1 VATQLAVSAVLVVL
15 DTMCRRLSATQRSTK
30 RLAVAVAVARR
41 VVLAV
46 HLLAVL
52 VVFQPTVV
60 LRQQTRVR
68 VVVAQETSGTTV
80 APVVRALSM

>member
-15 DTMCRRLSATQRSTK
+15 DTMCRLLSAARRSTN
-30 RLAVAVAVARR
+30 RLAVVAVAVRR

-46 HLLAVL
+46 HLLVVL
-52 VVFQPTVV
+52 VAFQPTVV